1 VSRRSRSLT
10 LILALMAGACRGP
23 RPAVVS
29 SALLPAHDGGSILVV
44 MVENSGGGEGEVEVE
59 ATLRSDRHAVRLE
72 RDVKLRAHERLR
84 VDFRFDLPA
93 DGSYRPEVEV
103 RYPID

>member
-1 VSRRSRSLT
+1 M
-10 LILALMAGACRGP
+10 ILALLAAGCRGP
-23 RPAVVS
+23 RPAVMS
-29 SALLPAHDGGSILVV
+29 TALLPAQDGGSILVV
-44 MVENSGGGEGEVEVE
+44 IVENSGSGEGEVGVE

-72 RDVKLRAHERLR
+72 QDVMLRGHERLR

-103 RYPID
+103 RYPIE

>member
-1 VSRRSRSLT
+1 MRHPL
-10 LILALMAGACRGP
+10 LILALLAAGCRGP

-44 MVENSGGGEGEVEVE
+44 VVENSGGGEGSVEVE
-59 ATLRSDRHAVRLE
+59 ATLRGDRHAVRLE
-72 RDVKLRAHERLR
+72 REVTLRAHERLR

-93 DGSYRPEVEV
+93 DGSYRPEVQV
-103 RYPID
+103 HYPVD